1 MVYQV
6 ELFYGYENSD
16 TGIYHAFLAEDPSDQ
31 RGEEMSD
38 ELAEM
43 LDLDT
48 DDESFYWDSMYINL
62 PDSLVKRIKDDA
74 VREYLKVGRDD
85 GQ

>member
-1 MVYQV
+1 MKERSLLSYNAQVCIPVDVYERV
-6 ELFYGYENSD
+6 NRL
-16 TGIYHAFLAEDPSDQ
+16 LAIDSLED
-31 RGEEMSD
+31 MSD